1 MECELCKTYLYRL
14 NKITMKNLTKI
25 FILFAAVALLSA
37 FQIIKTQLTVTVR
50 DDLGNIVTGATV
62 KLYETEDDYNKEEN
76 VAAEGTT
83 DDKGKAKFKELK
95 AIPYY
100 LLVEKGDK
108 NNFGG
113 GEQTGKLEEKKINQV
128 TVVIQ

>member
-1 MECELCKTYLYRL
+1 
-14 NKITMKNLTKI
+14 MKNITKI

>member
-1 MECELCKTYLYRL
+1 MECELRKTYLYRL
-14 NKITMKNLTKI
+14 NKIIMKNLTKI
-25 FILFAAVALLSA
+25 IALFSVVALLSA

-50 DDLGNIVTGATV
+50 DDLGNIATGATV

-76 VAAEGTT
+76 VASEGTT
-83 DDKGKAKFKELK
+83 DEKGKAKFKDLK
-95 AIPYY
+95 AIPYF